1 VVTDVEVKTC
11 LADAARRRRG
21 PVDISWD
28 EQAARRVGHYN
39 ERMPPAL
46 SERSESKGPA
56 GPLDGLTVLDLTRVL
71 SGPYCTMLLADMGAR
86 VIKIEQPG
94 RGDETRAWGP
104 PFVAGESAYFL
115 SINRNK
121 ESVTLDFKQ
130 PGGRKALD
138 RLVDR
143 ADVLVENFRPGT
155 LDRLGLGYDSLAATH
170 PRLVYCSI
178 SGFGQTGPRR
188 HQAGY
193 DAVMQAEGGLMSV
206 TGAADGPAFRVGVAI
221 ADLVAGL
228 LAAQGIVL
236 ALYSRD
242 RTGRGQQV
250 DVGMLDGVISL
261 LTYHASMHLTT
272 ATMSQRVGN
281 RHATIAPYDTFTAS
295 DGELFLAVGN
305 DDQFRRFCDVTG
317 LQSLLADERFANNPA
332 RVVHHRELRQRLVPI
347 LRQHTRDH
355 WSAVL
360 TKAGVPCGAVRDV
373 PDALSD
379 PQLAARHMIEAVE
392 HAAAGTLKV
401 LGVPIKLSETPGS
414 VRTAPPTL
422 GQHTAQVLAELG
434 MTLDDVEER
443 RSVRL

>member
-1 VVTDVEVKTC
+1 
-11 LADAARRRRG
+11 
-21 PVDISWD
+21 
-28 EQAARRVGHYN
+28 
-39 ERMPPAL
+39 M
-46 SERSESKGPA
+46 PA

-86 VIKIEQPG
+86 IIKIEQPG

-130 PGGRKALD
+130 PAARALLD
-138 RLVDR
+138 KLVAR
-143 ADVLVENFRPGT
+143 ADIIVENFRPGT
-155 LDRLGLGYDSLAATH
+155 LDRIGLGYNAVNAAH

-188 HQAGY
+188 EQAGY

-236 ALYSRD
+236 ALYSRE
-242 RTGRGQQV
+242 RTGRGQYV
-250 DVGMLDGVISL
+250 DVSMLDGVVSL

-272 ATMSQRVGN
+272 GTTSQRVGN
-281 RHATIAPYDTFTAS
+281 RHATIAPYDTFTAA

-305 DDQFRRFCDVTG
+305 DDQFRRFCEAADLRTLAADTRFSTNPDRVINHAALRG
-317 LQSLLADERFANNPA
+317 L
-332 RVVHHRELRQRLVPI
+332 LVPV
-347 LRQHTRDH
+347 LRAHPRAHWIDRLTR
-355 WSAVL
+355 
-360 TKAGVPCGAVRDV
+360 AGVPCGAVRTV
-373 PDALSD
+373 PEALAD
-379 PQLAARHMIEAVE
+379 PQLRARQMIEAVE
-392 HAAAGTLKV
+392 HAAAGMLHV
-401 LGVPIKLSETPGS
+401 LGVPIRLSETPGS

-422 GQHTAQVLAELG
+422 GQHTVQVLSELG
-434 MTLDDVEER
+434 LGSDEIDGLR
-443 RSVRL
+443 RSHAI

>member
-1 VVTDVEVKTC
+1 
-11 LADAARRRRG
+11 
-21 PVDISWD
+21 
-28 EQAARRVGHYN
+28 
-39 ERMPPAL
+39 MPL
-46 SERSESKGPA
+46 SERSESNGSS
-56 GPLDGLTVLDLTRVL
+56 GPLAGLTVLDLTRVL

-130 PGGRKALD
+130 PAARAALD
-138 RLVDR
+138 RLLDR

-155 LDRLGLGYDSLAATH
+155 LDRLGLGYESVKAAH
-170 PRLVYCSI
+170 PRLVYASI
-178 SGFGQTGPRR
+178 SGFGQTGPRK

-242 RTGRGQQV
+242 RTKRGQYV
-250 DVGMLDGVISL
+250 DVGMLDGVVSL

-281 RHATIAPYDTFTAS
+281 RHATIAPYDTFSAA

-305 DDQFRRFCDVTG
+305 DDQFRRFCEVAG
-317 LQSLLADERFANNPA
+317 LQSLLSEERFATNPS
-332 RVVHHRELRQRLVPI
+332 RVVHHHELRERLVPV
-347 LRQHTRDH
+347 LRAHTRAH
-355 WSAVL
+355 WNEAL
-360 TKAGVPCGAVRDV
+360 TRAGVPCGSVRDV

-422 GQHTAQVLAELG
+422 GQHTAHVLTELG
-434 MTLDDVEER
+434 MTAGDIEGLR
-443 RSVRL
+443 RTNAI